1 MFRKVEP
8 TSLISNGVVL
18 RQEAIVVCG
27 LKIFGTN
34 FFWPCPTGNPYY
46 DQIPDDCDVLMAHG
60 PPKGIV
66 DGDAGCPSLT
76 EHIEKRNVK
85 LGVFG
90 HIHSAHGVT
99 TSGEST
105 FVNAAMCKDGYSIGW
120 DPVVVELQLPRV
132 VNDDNDNN
140 NDDNNNDNDDE
151 KIDEPQNND

>member
-1 MFRKVEP
+1 MKIKTIKIVCLSDTHGQHRKIKLPKGDILLHAGDYTRFGKEVDAVDFNDWLGTLDFKHKIIVNGNHENNMFRKVEP

-66 DGDAGCPSLT
+66 DGCRLSYCLFL
-76 EHIEKRNVK
+76 I
-85 LGVFG
+85 
-90 HIHSAHGVT
+90 
-99 TSGEST
+99 
-105 FVNAAMCKDGYSIGW
+105 
-120 DPVVVELQLPRV
+120 
-132 VNDDNDNN
+132 
-140 NDDNNNDNDDE
+140 
-151 KIDEPQNND
+151 